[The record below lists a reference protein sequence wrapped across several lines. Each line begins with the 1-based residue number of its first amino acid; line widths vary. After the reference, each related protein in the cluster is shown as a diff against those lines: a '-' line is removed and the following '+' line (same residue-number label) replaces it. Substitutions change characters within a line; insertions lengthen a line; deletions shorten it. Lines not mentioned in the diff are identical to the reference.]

1 MLPICIYFEPSKIS
15 TNCPWEHEAWS
26 GYRILLGL
34 AKNEELQFLFQSD
47 TVRLII
53 SVLIIFG
60 LALRSKMKAQAL
72 KECDPL
78 VAKFAEC
85 AKGRLFSVVW
95 ACRAQSKETNACLHR
110 YTNDEAFEKYKKQ
123 YEEQALQKL
132 WNKQMFRRK
141 YYVGIKFLVWE
152 RHCMCHLFY
161 DSSCKEAT
169 RCFLHLVGHPFQCF
183 FTPSFWTSAIPR
195 FVDY

>member
-1 MLPICIYFEPSKIS
+1 MGIREDAAQSRMK
-15 TNCPWEHEAWS
+15 
-26 GYRILLGL
+26 
-34 AKNEELQFLFQSD
+34 KKVEE
-47 TVRLII
+47 
-53 SVLIIFG
+53 
-60 LALRSKMKAQAL
+60 ALRSKMKAQAL

-132 WNKQMFRRK
+132 
-141 YYVGIKFLVWE
+141 
-152 RHCMCHLFY
+152 
-161 DSSCKEAT
+161 
-169 RCFLHLVGHPFQCF
+169 
-183 FTPSFWTSAIPR
+183 
-195 FVDY
+195 